1 MISARF
7 NKLLRNCSS
16 LYKKNQIH
24 HSTTEKQTKIKINN
38 IEINYLKVGNGP
50 QTLLLLP
57 GALGSIFTD
66 FKPQIET
73 LNREKYTIVAW
84 DPPGYG
90 FSRPPDRDFSPG
102 FFYRDADYAI
112 SLMKSLQ
119 IDKYSLLGWSDG
131 GITALIMASK
141 AVDKVEKLIVW
152 GSNAYVTEKDIE
164 LYEKIRDV
172 QKWSP
177 RMRQPF
183 IDLYGEKYF
192 SDTWNAWVN
201 SFQII
206 LKENEGDIC
215 RKALSK
221 IDAPTLIL
229 HGAQDPLVPME
240 HPVHLHK
247 KIKYGSLEIYPEG
260 KHNIHLRYAELFNSA
275 VDDFLAEDL

>member
-1 MISARF
+1 MMVLRF

-16 LYKKNQIH
+16 LYKKNQTRY
-24 HSTTEKQTKIKINN
+24 SSTEKQTKIKVND

-90 FSRPPDRDFSPG
+90 FSRPPDRNFSPG
-102 FFYRDADYAI
+102 FFYHDADYAI

-141 AVDKVEKLIVW
+141 AVDRVEKLIVW
-152 GSNAYVTEKDIE
+152 GSNSYVTEKDVE

-172 QKWSP
+172 QNWSP
-177 RMRQPF
+177 RMKQPF
-183 IDLYGEKYF
+183 VELYGEKYF
-192 SDTWNAWVN
+192 SDTLNAWVD

-206 LKENEGDIC
+206 LKENGGDIC
-215 RKALSK
+215 REALSK
-221 IDAPTLIL
+221 INAPTLIL

-240 HPVHLHK
+240 HPVYLHK
-247 KIKYGSLEIYPEG
+247 KIKYGSLKIYPEG
-260 KHNIHLRYAELFNSA
+260 KHNIHLRYAELFNLE

>member
-24 HSTTEKQTKIKINN
+24 HAMTEKQTKIKINN

-90 FSRPPDRDFSPG
+90 FSRPPERDFSPG

-119 IDKYSLLGWSDG
+119 IDRYSLLGWSDG

-141 AVDKVEKLIVW
+141 AVESVEKLIVW

-164 LYEKIRDV
+164 LYEKIRNV

-206 LKENEGDIC
+206 LKENGGDIC
-215 RKALSK
+215 REALSK